1 MKIGS
6 VATPCSLCV
15 TVSEGICRSGRERHF
30 GGFGGVGRLR
40 EGAGGDLAERARE
53 RQPGGADPGGAQQLT
68 ARQVWAGEVHL

>member
-30 GGFGGVGRLR
+30 GGFGGVGGC
-40 EGAGGDLAERARE
+40 ESAPEAISPSAPANVSPAAPIPAERSS
-53 RQPGGADPGGAQQLT
+53 
-68 ARQVWAGEVHL
+68 